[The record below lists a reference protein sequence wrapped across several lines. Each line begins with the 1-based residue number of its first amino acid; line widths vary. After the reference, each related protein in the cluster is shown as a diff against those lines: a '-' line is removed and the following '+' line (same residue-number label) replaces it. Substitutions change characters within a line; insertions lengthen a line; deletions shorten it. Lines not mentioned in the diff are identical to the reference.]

1 MATALA
7 EWRNL
12 VNSAE
17 KNADGRP
24 AFGRS
29 STGVGKGETHG
40 CKHRNLA
47 KDSCSVPR
55 YVFSFL
61 SIQATTTHPTQPPWR
76 GWKFVFWRNKTM
88 NTHIWRQQTE
98 LRQGWSIRAEN
109 RSIKR
114 QPPLSP
120 LALPCSLNISSLTY
134 VCTTPKHRDY
144 CEEETGC
151 SLGRDFR
158 SWLEEIS
165 QQKGHLV
172 AKPFYR
178 EAYYKALCPL
188 GDLDCV
194 FNHVIL
200 NFLIH
205 KCE

>member
-40 CKHRNLA
+40 RKHRNLA

-55 YVFSFL
+55 TSSHLWAFK
-61 SIQATTTHPTQPPWR
+61 QQPPIPHNPLEEVGNLSSEEIKPR
-76 GWKFVFWRNKTM
+76 TL
-88 NTHIWRQQTE
+88 HIWRQQTE

-109 RSIKR
+109 WSIKR

-120 LALPCSLNISSLTY
+120 LALPCSLHISSLTY

-151 SLGRDFR
+151 SLGRDFG

-165 QQKGHLV
+165 KQKGHLV

-178 EAYYKALCPL
+178 EAYYRAWCPL